1 MGFVTAGLGSGGNL
15 VTVGLGLTT
24 IIIVTPPKPKYDGNA
39 GADTEWLVYHKKRV
53 KGLQL
58 KNDNGTV
65 ILQTL
70 IAKSEMPLKM
80 LQYLKISE
88 KDQSK
93 IKQKLE
99 KQLENKTDFGVLVIK
114 KSSSSVTLKQHFIRK
129 IEQKTGFRGERLL
142 NFLEKQTKIKE
153 QKRNKTDIE
162 TKHINV
168 TDTIDNIEVAE
179 LLDILKDL
187 EDSDV

>member
-1 MGFVTAGLGSGGNL
+1 MGFVTAGLGNSGNL

-24 IIIVTPPKPKYDGNA
+24 IIIVTPPDDTVQ
-39 GADTEWLVYHKKRV
+39 GATTYNEYHKKRV
-53 KGLQL
+53 KGLHL

-70 IAKSEMPLKM
+70 TAKSEMPLKM
-80 LQYLKISE
+80 FQYLKISE

-93 IKQKLE
+93 ILQKIE
-99 KQLENKTDFGVLVIK
+99 KQLDNKTDFGVLVIR

-153 QKRNKTDIE
+153 QKRNKTDTE